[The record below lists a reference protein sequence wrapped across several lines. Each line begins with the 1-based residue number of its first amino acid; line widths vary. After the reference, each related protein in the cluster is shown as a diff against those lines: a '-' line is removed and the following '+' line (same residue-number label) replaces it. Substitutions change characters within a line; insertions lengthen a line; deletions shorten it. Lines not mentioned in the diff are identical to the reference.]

1 MATYRKILMLMM
13 ATVVILGETQ
23 FCSTQN
29 CGCAKGLCCSKYGYC
44 GSTQDYCG
52 KGCQEG
58 PCNAKS
64 PPSPSVPTSSR
75 SIESIQSIITK
86 DFFNQIKSGISASCV
101 GNNFY
106 TYDGFISAAKASNF
120 GGFGTTGSL
129 EVRKRE
135 LAAFFANVAHETGNL
150 CYVEEVEKDTY
161 CEPSKQYPC
170 PSGNQ
175 YYGRGPLQLSWNYNY
190 GAAGKY
196 VGFPLLKNPDL
207 VAQKPDVAFK
217 TSLWFWMINS
227 NCHKAMTAHD
237 GKGFGSTIRAINGGE
252 CDGGRTLAVQER
264 IRLYKEFCERLHVS
278 PGPNLT
284 C

>member
-1 MATYRKILMLMM
+1 MATYARILVLMM
-13 ATVVILGETQ
+13 ATLIFLVETQ
-23 FCSTQN
+23 LFGSAQN
-29 CGCAKGLCCSKYGYC
+29 CGCAEGVCCSKWGYC
-44 GSTQDYCG
+44 GTTQAYCG
-52 KGCQEG
+52 DGCQQG
-58 PCNAKS
+58 PCTSN
-64 PPSPSVPTSSR
+64 PTPSPSPSG
-75 SIESIQSIITK
+75 SIESIITQ

-106 TYDGFISAAKASNF
+106 TYDGFISAAEASDF
-120 GGFGTTGSL
+120 AGFGTTGSL
-129 EVRKRE
+129 EVRKQE
-135 LAAFFANVAHETGNL
+135 LAAFFANVAHETGDL